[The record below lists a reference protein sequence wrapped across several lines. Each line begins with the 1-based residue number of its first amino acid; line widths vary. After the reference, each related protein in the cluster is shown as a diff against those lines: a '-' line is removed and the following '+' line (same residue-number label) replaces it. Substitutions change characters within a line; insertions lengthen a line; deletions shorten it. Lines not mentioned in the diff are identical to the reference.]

1 MAIRFYLGSQDN
13 QVEFVLT
20 NPLYPMPIDFNH
32 ANSCKEGCPLLALTC
47 PWGWSLNLF
56 VDELHDNW
64 NPWGAPQEFHLQL
77 RCQCFGRLSFE
88 WHLLPGFPKP
98 CRDARCH
105 QQDCFLFLSV
115 CDLPW
120 LDQKWDI
127 ISKHVIVVLTFC
139 PWAQPP
145 CPPQPPEHVLCQEE
159 TESGGRRPWR
169 ERGWWLWWGWTWL
182 EKGGAQGWWFQGSW
196 SCRSSWHSI
205 CHWEH
210 P

>member
-1 MAIRFYLGSQDN
+1 MFLICSYHHLYNLEQWMYILKKKKTDVPMAIRFYLGSQDN

-105 QQDCFLFLSV
+105 QQDCFLFFWVYATCLG
-115 CDLPW
+115 LT
-120 LDQKWDI
+120 
-127 ISKHVIVVLTFC
+127 KH
-139 PWAQPP
+139 
-145 CPPQPPEHVLCQEE
+145 E
-159 TESGGRRPWR
+159 T
-169 ERGWWLWWGWTWL
+169 
-182 EKGGAQGWWFQGSW
+182 
-196 SCRSSWHSI
+196 
-205 CHWEH
+205 
-210 P
+210 